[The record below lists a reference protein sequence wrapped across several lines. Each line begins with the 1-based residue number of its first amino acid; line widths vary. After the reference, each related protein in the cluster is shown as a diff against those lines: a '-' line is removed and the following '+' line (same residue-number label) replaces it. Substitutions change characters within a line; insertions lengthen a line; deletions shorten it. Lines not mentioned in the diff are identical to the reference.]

1 MFKQLKKYWNK
12 TSGVII
18 MITPEYDL
26 VFIEIKGLFLFKLY
40 KIYMDLKKTKIKP
53 LENVKF
59 IYETDMSLVNRLI
72 EFKYSEDETFKQIL
86 KTYAENKYKN
96 CN

>member
-26 VFIEIKGLFLFKLY
+26 TFIEIKGLFLFKLI
-40 KIYMDLKKTKIKP
+40 KIYMNLEKTKIKP
-53 LENVKF
+53 LENIKF
-59 IYETDMSLVNRLI
+59 IYENDMSLIVRLI

-86 KTYAENKYKN
+86 KTYAKSKYENI
-96 CN
+96 